1 MAGLSPS
8 GAASEVGMSVTE
20 AAIAI
25 AILKFLR
32 EKLIS
37 VHSGD
42 FPPALVAA
50 GGRGLRTMRSCWG
63 GWQSYSNNILCEY
76 SHIPLKI
83 RGTHHLSSAASQVSS
98 CLW

>member
-25 AILKFLR
+25 AILKILR

-37 VHSGD
+37 VHLGGLAARAGSSGG
-42 FPPALVAA
+42 A
-50 GGRGLRTMRSCWG
+50 GTENHEIVLGRLAE
-63 GWQSYSNNILCEY
+63 LFE
-76 SHIPLKI
+76 
-83 RGTHHLSSAASQVSS
+83 
-98 CLW
+98 